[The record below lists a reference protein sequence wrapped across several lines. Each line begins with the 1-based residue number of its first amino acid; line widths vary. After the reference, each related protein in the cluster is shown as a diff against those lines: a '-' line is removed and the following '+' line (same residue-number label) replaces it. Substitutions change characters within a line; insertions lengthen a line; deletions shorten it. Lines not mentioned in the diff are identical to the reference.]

1 MSTAPRKNRNA
12 FRPVVGDFP
21 LEERVVL
28 NGSTLSAG
36 MMRVQVSTM
45 PNGGGSS
52 TAPTELGGSSNRL
65 NFNTSRLQNNQ
76 SLAALRQLRN
86 TFRQQFT
93 DAQNAL
99 RQFVSTQADSLFDP
113 ANLDANGRLLPVA
126 ITNFQNSLG
135 GALNASALRLSAQS
149 SLLPGSAERLV
160 PLIQN
165 SLLGSGRSSLE
176 SRIGQL
182 LNSSRFTR
190 SSADLQN
197 ALSRQIGRAFS
208 QNSARMSSFL
218 ASPAVNRLSID
229 PTTGQRIPLSQF
241 MNNQALQQ
249 INNSFGALVNNVGP
263 LAQSTLFDSAGVF
276 NPQAVTGFQQ
286 QFANALG
293 TVGTQI
299 GGITSLFPNG
309 SSLASQLQSTL
320 FGTGIDP
327 ITGQPVTSLFNSLV
341 NAIPTSTGGSNPFT
355 PGLFNTNFQNGFTNA
370 FQNFSSPLN
379 TFFGAQNSGGPFQ
392 LPSGFFQSNAT
403 FPNIFGSQFAGSSF
417 NNGFNNGFLQSGS
430 GFPGFGTVPSGFN
443 TQFGTGFNNLV
454 GSMNQ
459 QFGFTPPSFGTGTGG
474 VGGVGGVGGIG
485 GVGGVGTGVGG
496 VGTGTGGI
504 GGVGTGVGTGVGGV
518 GTGTG
523 VGGIG
528 GMGAGGLV

>member
-1 MSTAPRKNRNA
+1 MSTTPRKNRNA
-12 FRPVVGDFP
+12 FRPVVGDFR

-28 NGSTLSAG
+28 NASTLSAG
-36 MMRVQVSTM
+36 MMRAQVSTL
-45 PNGGGSS
+45 PTGSGSS
-52 TAPTELGGSSNRL
+52 TTPTELGGSSNRL
-65 NFNTSRLQNNQ
+65 IFNTSRLQNNQ
-76 SLAALRQLRN
+76 NLAALRQLRN
-86 TFRQQFT
+86 TYRQQFG

-99 RQFVSTQADSLFDP
+99 RQFISTQAGSLFDP

-126 ITNFQNSLG
+126 ITNFQNGLA
-135 GALNASALRLSAQS
+135 GALDASALRLSAQS

-165 SLLGSGRSSLE
+165 SLLGGGRNSLE

-197 ALSRQIGRAFS
+197 ALNRQISRAFS
-208 QNSARMSSFL
+208 QNSAQISSFI

-241 MNNQALQQ
+241 MSNQALQQ
-249 INNSFGALVNNVGP
+249 INNSFGALVNNLGP
-263 LAQSTLFDSAGVF
+263 LGQSTLFDSAGVF

-293 TVGTQI
+293 TVGAQI
-299 GGITSLFPNG
+299 GGIASLFPNG
-309 SSLASQLQSTL
+309 SSLASQLQSSM

-327 ITGQPVTSLFNSLV
+327 TTGQPVTSLFNSLA
-341 NAIPTSTGGSNPFT
+341 NAFPTTTGGSNPFT
-355 PGLFNTNFQNGFTNA
+355 PAILNTNFQNGFTNA

-379 TFFGAQNSGGPFQ
+379 TFFGAQNNSGGTFQ
-392 LPSGFFQSNAT
+392 LPSGFFQNNAT

-417 NNGFNNGFLQSGS
+417 NNGFNNGFIQSGS
-430 GFPGFGTVPSGFN
+430 GFPGFGTAPSGFN

-459 QFGFTPPSFGTGTGG
+459 QFGLTLPSFGTGTG
-474 VGGVGGVGGIG
+474 V
-485 GVGGVGTGVGG
+485 
-496 VGTGTGGI
+496 
-504 GGVGTGVGTGVGGV
+504 
-518 GTGTG
+518 
-523 VGGIG
+523 
-528 GMGAGGLV
+528 GGLV